1 MKKIFIILSI
11 LALSLLSFAQFPS
24 SFTVI
29 HESPKTDFE
38 SFMQGVKEY
47 SLGKIIYNGNDCSNV
62 GAFMRDNNYTKIGY
76 CYVLNELG
84 KFMEAALP
92 NANMGFDYYN
102 NGSMQHLEI
111 DMSITANWYWGRN
124 YNMYWDIQCSLNFHP
139 YMRSDINYSY
149 RLPKVTVMSSDA
161 ANNTDHSLYNV
172 MLGNITRH
180 ILYHSYSKELN
191 LKKIKTGW
199 NEGTLRN
206 SYSSGLENIC
216 EGIYEDIANND
227 NKYKLG
233 VKHIDGKLY
242 IIYLGG
248 ALWKKDWSEGELKA
262 ILEYTATP
270 NFYKAEWIGAMKN
283 KMQGYVTFEQGIMKT
298 VINGETTTYLKL
310 YPATSDIAT
319 NSQTESWSG
328 SGFALNNGYIITNYH
343 VIEDAKSIVVK
354 GVKGNFSEAY
364 QVEIVASDKYNDL
377 TLLKINDSRFTGFG
391 TIPYKVKTTTSEV
404 GEDVFVLGYPM
415 RSTMGDEIKLT
426 TGVIS
431 SKTGFQGDV
440 SLYQISA
447 PVQPGNSGGPLFD
460 GKGNLIGIV
469 NAKHNGAEN
478 VGYAIKTSYLK
489 NLIETVCSS
498 ATILPQNNS
507 ISELSLT
514 SKVKSVKNFVFMI
527 ECSSKSNAKSFAKST
542 SESNFSSPVE
552 SNAIGGKEL
561 KTYYPYTSSNISDL
575 FITCV
580 KVTDSYTAIEIK
592 SHFSNYAYCS
602 IKADTYILVNG
613 KQMKLVRTEGI
624 NIHPQV
630 TYYNYKD
637 ITFTL
642 YFPPIPDTTT
652 SIDLIEPESTWKIY
666 DIKLRK

>member
-1 MKKIFIILSI
+1 
-11 LALSLLSFAQFPS
+11 
-24 SFTVI
+24 
-29 HESPKTDFE
+29 
-38 SFMQGVKEY
+38 
-47 SLGKIIYNGNDCSNV
+47 
-62 GAFMRDNNYTKIGY
+62 
-76 CYVLNELG
+76 
-84 KFMEAALP
+84 
-92 NANMGFDYYN
+92 
-102 NGSMQHLEI
+102 
-111 DMSITANWYWGRN
+111 
-124 YNMYWDIQCSLNFHP
+124 
-139 YMRSDINYSY
+139 
-149 RLPKVTVMSSDA
+149 
-161 ANNTDHSLYNV
+161 

-233 VKHIDGKLY
+233 VKLIDGKLY

-262 ILEYTATP
+262 ILEPTATP

-283 KMQGYVTFEQGIMKT
+283 KMQGYVTFEQGIMKS

-310 YPATSDIAT
+310 YPTTSDVVK
-319 NSQTESWSG
+319 NSKPESWSG
-328 SGFALNNGYIITNYH
+328 SGFALNNGYLITNYH

-354 GVKGNFSEAY
+354 GVKGNFTEAY

-377 TLLKINDSRFTGFG
+377 ALLKINDNRFTGFG

-469 NAKHNGAEN
+469 SAKHTGAEN

-489 NLIETVCSS
+489 NLVETVSSS
-498 ATILPQNNS
+498 AAILPLNNS
-507 ISELSLT
+507 ISDLSLT
-514 SKVKSVKNFVFMI
+514 SKVKNVKNFVFMI
-527 ECSSKSNAKSFAKST
+527 ECFD
-542 SESNFSSPVE
+542 
-552 SNAIGGKEL
+552 KEL
-561 KTYYPYTSSNISDL
+561 PLGDIDKSKPIAQSGSKVQQNGVEWVDLGLPSGTLWKGNNEDDGFYTYDKAVSIFGSKLPTREQFEELKKSCQWTWLGNGY
-575 FITCV
+575 
-580 KVTDSYTAIEIK
+580 KVVGRNG
-592 SHFSNYAYCS
+592 NYIVLPAAGCRYCNGS
-602 IKADTYILVNG
+602 VVDVGVNG
-613 KQMKLVRTEGI
+613 CYWSSTPDDSEGALSLSFGSGEVDVDIYYRCSGLSVRLV
-624 NIHPQV
+624 
-630 TYYNYKD
+630 KD
-637 ITFTL
+637 
-642 YFPPIPDTTT
+642 
-652 SIDLIEPESTWKIY
+652 
-666 DIKLRK
+666 